1 MKIGELAALTGVTP
15 DTLRF
20 YEKQGLIEPAGRTES
35 RYRHYGEQAVNR
47 IRFIK
52 SAQSLGFGLRD
63 IAKLLPQLDQGQLKR
78 SDIEAQ
84 LTTKL
89 ADIDAQINRLQTLKQ
104 EVLETLNG
112 LSCAQDAALKPT
124 QATRPSQRATQR
136 KQVGEA
142 GQAKTKLSR

>member
-35 RYRHYGEQAVNR
+35 RYRHYGDQAVNR

-52 SAQSLGFGLRD
+52 SAQSLGFALQD

-78 SDIEAQ
+78 SDIEVQ
-84 LTTKL
+84 LRAKL
-89 ADIDAQINRLQTLKQ
+89 ANIDAQISRLQTLKH
-104 EVLETLNG
+104 EVLVTLNS
-112 LSCAQDAALKPT
+112 LSCAQDAALRPT
-124 QATRPSQRATQR
+124 DATRPDQRGSRTQ
-136 KQVGEA
+136 EMT
-142 GQAKTKLSR
+142 QAKTKLSR

>member
-15 DTLRF
+15 DTLRY
-20 YEKQGLIEPAGRTES
+20 YEKQGLIKPAGRTAS
-35 RYRHYGEQAVNR
+35 RYRHYGDQAVNR

-52 SAQSLGFGLRD
+52 SAQSLGFALQD

-84 LTTKL
+84 LTDKL
-89 ADIDAQINRLQTLKQ
+89 ADIDAQIARLQTLKQ
-104 EVLETLNG
+104 EVLGTLNS

-124 QATRPSQRATQR
+124 DATRPGQRSAPTEQATQAR
-136 KQVGEA
+136 
-142 GQAKTKLSR
+142 TKLSR

>member
-20 YEKQGLIEPAGRTES
+20 YEKQGLITPAGRTAS
-35 RYRHYGEQAVNR
+35 HYRHYGDQAVNR

-52 SAQSLGFGLRD
+52 SAQSLGFALQD

-78 SDIEAQ
+78 ADIELQ
-84 LTTKL
+84 LTDKL
-89 ADIDAQINRLQTLKQ
+89 ADIDAQIHRLQRLKQ
-104 EVLETLNG
+104 EVRDTLNS

-124 QATRPSQRATQR
+124 EATRPGQRGMHIQQTSQAR
-136 KQVGEA
+136 
-142 GQAKTKLSR
+142 TKLSR